1 MAYLHPYV
9 MVCLCRLTIGLVMLG
24 LKGAG
29 LVAAVLYNCF
39 TSIAVAKE
47 FTRRYLWPYLP
58 FLGKRPEDK
67 FADLVGKVIL
77 QVYKWWWC
85 GSNLHYDCGVSCI
98 CTMAMCT
105 SSGSTR
111 ASCLFADES
120 LCWFAMIVATS
131 KLLHRAKVSEL

>member
-1 MAYLHPYV
+1 
-9 MVCLCRLTIGLVMLG
+9 MLG

-39 TSIAVAKE
+39 TSIAVARE

-77 QVYKWWWC
+77 QV
-85 GSNLHYDCGVSCI
+85 CI
-98 CTMAMCT
+98 HSFFAVGLAFALLTLCTT
-105 SSGSTR
+105 DRLPQTFR
-111 ASCLFADES
+111 YASIPFC
-120 LCWFAMIVATS
+120 C
-131 KLLHRAKVSEL
+131 